1 MTALTVRRRRPRTGP
16 VRSGV
21 WAERLELLARTL
33 DRPSGRA
40 PAADLPEREL
50 AAAVARVVDGRDPDQ
65 TWLALAVMSAEIPL
79 DHVVA
84 QVSREAEFT
93 HGDALARAIVEA
105 TNAATVRRRVEVL
118 PQGSV
123 VADVSGTLEA
133 PFTTGI
139 QRVVMETVS
148 RWVRDHGAVPVAWT
162 ADFRALRRITADE
175 AERLRERRPRRGSPE
190 PVPDDEVVVPWRC
203 TFLEPEVL
211 AELPRSAGVR
221 SLAQYAGCRTGAI
234 THDCIPITFS
244 ETLIEWF
251 GDTFAQHLSA
261 LREFDRL
268 APVSEASATE
278 HRGWRRA
285 LSATGRPGPAIDA
298 VPLPSEVRLSTETEL
313 DAARRRFVVEGM
325 PTVLVVGSSEPRKN
339 HLAVLYAA
347 EVLWRRG
354 HRFGLT
360 FIGGRAW
367 GSDLFARKADELA
380 AACRPIDIATGVG
393 DAQLWAAYRVS
404 RFTVFP
410 SLAEGFGLPA
420 AESLAC
426 GTPTI
431 TSNFGSMKEVAA
443 AGGALLVD
451 PRDDEQIVDTMER
464 LLVDDALL
472 ERLRCEARE
481 RPIRTWDT
489 YASETWNLL
498 VTSGG

>member
-1 MTALTVRRRRPRTGP
+1 MEPASSV
-16 VRSGV
+16 V
-21 WAERLELLARTL
+21 WAERLELLAQTL
-33 DRPSGRA
+33 RRSSGRTPGA
-40 PAADLPEREL
+40 GLPERNL
-50 AAAVARVVDGRDPDQ
+50 AAAVEHVVDAKDPDE
-65 TWLALAVMSAEIPL
+65 TWLALAVMSAQIPL

-84 QVSREAEFT
+84 QVSRDAEFMR
-93 HGDALARAIVEA
+93 GEAVARAIVEA
-105 TNAATVRRRVEVL
+105 TNATTLRRRVEVL

-123 VADVSGTLEA
+123 VVDVSATLEA

-139 QRVVMETVS
+139 QRVVMETAS
-148 RWVRDHGAVPVAWT
+148 RWARDQSAIPVAWSP
-162 ADFRALRRITADE
+162 DFRAMRRLTEDE
-175 AERLRERRPRRGSPE
+175 TGRLGDRRPRCGL
-190 PVPDDEVVVPWRC
+190 PVPAPDTDVVVPWRC

-211 AELPRSAGVR
+211 AELARSASVR
-221 SLAQYAGCRTGAI
+221 SLAQYARCRTGAI
-234 THDCIPITFS
+234 SHDCIPITFS

-251 GDTFAQHLSA
+251 GDTFANHLSA
-261 LREFDRL
+261 MREFDRL

-285 LSATGRPGPAIDA
+285 LSATGRSGPAIDA
-298 VPLPSEVRLSTETEL
+298 VPLPSEVRPSSEAEL
-313 DAARRRFVVEGM
+313 EAARRRFVVEGM

-354 HRFGLT
+354 HRFCLT

-367 GSDLFARKADELA
+367 GSDLFARQADALA
-380 AACRPIDIATGVG
+380 EAGRPLDIATGVG

-431 TSNFGSMKEVAA
+431 TSDFGSMKEIAA
-443 AGGALLVD
+443 LGGALLVD
-451 PRDDEQIVDTMER
+451 PRDDRQIVDAMER
-464 LLVDDALL
+464 LLVDDPLL
-472 ERLRCEARE
+472 DRLRCEAQA
-481 RPIRTWDT
+481 RPVRTWDI
-489 YASETWNLL
+489 YASETWELL
-498 VTSGG
+498 VYERSVSTLHTSSA